1 MMPMPMILMIDNYDS
16 FTYNLVQYLEE
27 IGTPVRVARNDALDL
42 AGIEALQP
50 AAIVISP
57 GPGGPKD
64 AGVSLAAIRH
74 FSGRLPILGVCLG
87 HQSIAEAFGGTI
99 VGAQRLMHGKTSTIT
114 CDGQGVFDGVSKP
127 FQAMRYHSL
136 AVARDSLPACL
147 KITAES
153 EDGEIMGLRHTSHA
167 TEGIQFHPES
177 IMTTI
182 GKRLL
187 RNFVKM
193 IG

>member
-1 MMPMPMILMIDNYDS
+1 MILMIDNYDS

-27 IGTPVRVARNDALDL
+27 IGAAVQVARNDALSIAQIEELDL
-42 AGIEALQP
+42 HG
-50 AAIVISP
+50 IVISP
-57 GPGGPKD
+57 GPGGPPE
-64 AGVSLAAIRH
+64 AGISLAVIGH

-87 HQSIAEAFGGTI
+87 HQCIAAAFGGRI
-99 VGAQRLMHGKTSTIT
+99 VGARRLMHGKTSQVTG
-114 CDGQGVFDGVSKP
+114 DGEGLFAGFKQP

-136 AVARDSLPACL
+136 AVAREALPDCL
-147 KITAES
+147 YVTAES
-153 EDGEIMGLRHTSHA
+153 DDQEIMGLRHRTHP

-177 IMTTI
+177 IMTTV

-193 IG
+193 VKHAQ

>member
-1 MMPMPMILMIDNYDS
+1 MILMIDNYDS

-27 IGTPVRVARNDALDL
+27 IGVAVQVVRNDVMDA
-42 AGIEALQP
+42 AAIEASGP

-64 AGVSLAAIRH
+64 AGVSLAVIERL
-74 FSGRLPILGVCLG
+74 SGRVPILGVCLG
-87 HQSIAEAFGGTI
+87 HQCIAEAFGATI
-99 VGAQRLMHGKTSTIT
+99 TGAQRLMHGKTSTIT
-114 CDGQGVFDGVSKP
+114 CDGEGIFTGVKAP

-136 AVARDSLPACL
+136 AVRRDSVPACL
-147 KITAES
+147 KITAEA
-153 EDGEIMGLRHTSHA
+153 EDSEIMGLRHTTHM

-187 RNFVKM
+187 RNFVKQVQCQ
-193 IG
+193 

>member
-1 MMPMPMILMIDNYDS
+1 MILMIDNYDS

-27 IGTPVRVARNDALDL
+27 IGPEVEVVRNDVLSVAQL
-42 AGIEALQP
+42 EAKQP
-50 AAIVISP
+50 KAIVISP
-57 GPGGPKD
+57 GPGGPED
-64 AGVSLAAIRH
+64 AGVSLELVKA

-87 HQSIAEAFGGTI
+87 HQTIAAAFGAEI
-99 VGAQRLMHGKTSTIT
+99 VGARKLMHGKTSMVTG
-114 CDGQGVFDGVSKP
+114 DGDGIFKGVSKP

-136 AVARDSLPACL
+136 AVAREPLPDCL
-147 KITAES
+147 KITARS
-153 EDGEIMGLRHTSHA
+153 EDEEIMGIRHVSHR

-193 IG
+193 IDTH

>member
-1 MMPMPMILMIDNYDS
+1 MILMIDNYDS

-27 IGTPVRVARNDALDL
+27 IGAEVLVERNDRTDL
-42 AGIEALQP
+42 TRISAFKPQ
-50 AAIVISP
+50 AIVISP
-57 GPGGPKD
+57 GPGGPKA
-64 AGVSLAAIRH
+64 AGISLPVIQH

-87 HQSIAEAFGGTI
+87 HQCIGAAFGAQI
-99 VGAQRLMHGKTSTIT
+99 VGARHLMHGKTSRVTS
-114 CDGQGVFDGVSKP
+114 DGQGVFTGFTQP

-136 AVARDSLPACL
+136 AIAREALPDCL

-153 EDGEIMGLRHTSHA
+153 DDGEIMGIRHKSHR

-177 IMTTI
+177 IMTTA

-187 RNFVKM
+187 RNFVNM
-193 IG
+193 TAP